1 MSDLVIDPT
10 TGDLQI
16 LNGDLSLTSGIDGI
30 AQNIR
35 IRLNFFLGEW
45 FLDTSQGM
53 PYFQNVLVKQPNSQA
68 IRAIFRKAILTTPGV
83 LSVTNLELDL
93 DNSLRKLSV
102 SFQAETTDGTLVFEQ
117 DFVI

>member
-1 MSDLVIDPT
+1 MSDIAINPT

-16 LNGDLSLTSGIDGI
+16 LNGDLSLTSGSSGI
-30 AQNIR
+30 AQNLR
-35 IRLNFFLGEW
+35 IRLNFFKGEW
-45 FLDTSQGM
+45 FLDATQGM

-83 LSVTNLELDL
+83 TSVSNLELDL

-102 SFQAETTDGTLVFEQ
+102 SFEAETIEGPLSFDE